1 MSESINVY
9 KAHVFSEDVLED
21 VVLYADHV
29 RELKELKEELQEE
42 RNQKHFCSQVD
53 DMYDDLKQQLA
64 TAQDLNNKAGV
75 DILSL
80 NGMVTKL
87 QRALATAQDDYA
99 TARLEIYALR
109 KQLGTAA
116 GPIAEPK

>member
-109 KQLGTAA
+109 KQLGTA
-116 GPIAEPK
+116 EPK

>member
-64 TAQDLNNKAGV
+64 TARAEVWEQAAELIKAQSLTANNDLLDGCEMRGTLLLKV
-75 DILSL
+75 
-80 NGMVTKL
+80 K
-87 QRALATAQDDYA
+87 QQAQQ
-99 TARLEIYALR
+99 AREGSQGDM
-109 KQLGTAA
+109 K
-116 GPIAEPK
+116 

>member
-64 TAQDLNNKAGV
+64 TAQD
-75 DILSL
+75 
-80 NGMVTKL
+80 
-87 QRALATAQDDYA
+87 DYA

-109 KQLGTAA
+109 KQLGTA
-116 GPIAEPK
+116 GAEVTNLFKMEAR